1 MYTCMTVRVLVS
13 ILTDHREEHV
23 VQEESNK
30 NDDQNEVARLATPV
44 DTSRHLA
51 KGDHLFYCHALTSGS
66 VKKFKAEKLTM
77 KKVLVLPCRYK

>member
-1 MYTCMTVRVLVS
+1 MTVRVLVS

-23 VQEESNK
+23 VQEESNE
-30 NDDQNEVARLATPV
+30 NDDQNEVARLATSV

-77 KKVLVLPCRYK
+77 KKVLVLSCMYK